1 MTMIEA
7 FNLIVSFRH
16 GFWGK
21 RLLALKGIDL
31 KIQKGRT
38 YALVGPNGAGKST
51 LIRTLL
57 GFLKPTRGTL
67 EIMGMTPKKA
77 ILSGRIG
84 YAPENPGLYPHLKG
98 LETLLLA
105 GSLMKLRKAEAK
117 DQAKRLLERL
127 GLSGH
132 ETREVK
138 GYSKGMIQRLALG
151 FSLMGSPE
159 LLIWDEPMSG
169 LDPLGRDVV
178 RRLMTELKAEGKTFL
193 FSTHIIP
200 DVEDTCDRILLLD
213 QGRKLDEIAPEPF
226 LQESTQGYLIKGR
239 GRLVPEAI
247 GLDARFDV
255 TEEITSTQ
263 ESWTLKASKEGLGET
278 ILRLSQCGASIE
290 TLEPI
295 RPSLEDLLIGRFKAH
310 A

>member
-1 MTMIEA
+1 MTAIEA
-7 FNLIVSFRH
+7 SSLVVSFRL

-21 RLLALKGIDL
+21 RFFALKGIDL
-31 KIQKGRT
+31 KIQKGQT

-51 LIRTLL
+51 FIRTLL
-57 GFLKPTRGTL
+57 GFLKPTQGTL
-67 EIMGMTPKKA
+67 KILGTTPKKA
-77 ILSGRIG
+77 ILSGKIG

-105 GSLMKLRKAEAK
+105 GSLLKLKRTEAK
-117 DQAKRLLERL
+117 DQAKGLFERL

-138 GYSKGMIQRLALG
+138 GYSKGMVQRLALG

-169 LDPLGRDVV
+169 LDPLGRNVV
-178 RRLMTELKAEGKTFL
+178 RRLMTELKTEGKTFL

-200 DVEDTCDRILLLD
+200 DVEETCDWILLLD
-213 QGRKLDEIAPEPF
+213 RGRMLGEIAPGPF
-226 LQESTQGYLIKGR
+226 LQESTQGYAIKGQ
-239 GRLVPEAI
+239 GELLPEAL
-247 GLDARFDV
+247 GFATDF
-255 TEEITSTQ
+255 ENGKPITGNQ
-263 ESWTLKASKEGLGET
+263 GGWTLKVPKEALSET
-278 ILRLSQCGASIE
+278 IVRLSRCHASIE
-290 TLEPI
+290 TVEPM
-295 RPSLEDLLIGRFKAH
+295 RPSLEDLLIERFKAH